1 MTAENTTSPTSK
13 IDPII
18 EKTLNFFNQT
28 VPDIKDRLELER
40 EVKKVYKVE
49 KPQDIVNLLLSVL
62 AEAKNKDG
70 E

>member
-1 MTAENTTSPTSK
+1 MTAENSTSPTSK

-18 EKTLNFFNQT
+18 EKTLDFFDQE

-40 EVKKVYKVE
+40 EIKKVYKVE

-62 AEAKNKDG
+62 AESEVRG
-70 E
+70 

>member
-1 MTAENTTSPTSK
+1 MTAESTTSPTSK

-18 EKTLNFFNQT
+18 EKTLDLFDQE

-40 EVKKVYKVE
+40 EVKKIYKVE

-62 AEAKNKDG
+62 AESKVRG
-70 E
+70 